1 MNWVKLPSG
10 KLVNLER
17 VMYVYEHGSE
27 WTTAKNEKGK
37 WGIVVF
43 SSNDKDS
50 PDLVLGKTDF
60 EALYAHI
67 ERTATTLTAS
77 EPGE

>member
-10 KLVNLER
+10 KLVNLEN
-17 VMYVYEHGSE
+17 VMYIFEYGPD
-27 WTTAKNEKGK
+27 WTTAKNETGK
-37 WGIVVF
+37 WGVVVF

-50 PDLVLGKTDF
+50 PDLLLGKADF

-67 ERTATTLTAS
+67 ERTAIALAAPK
-77 EPGE
+77 PGK